1 MQYSASQG
9 YPPRAAYDGGSS
21 LTGSRRRRPVRPIYR
36 PFIRLGTSIS
46 KVVRRDRRRTPRK
59 AKEHDSIPRRESAV
73 RSGLYQA
80 SFALVIVITAVVL
93 VASAWGLGEQAWR
106 SGGQRRW
113 NIVFVVGAYVAIVS
127 VLRIGCLI

>member
-1 MQYSASQG
+1 MQYSGPQG
-9 YPPRAAYDGGSS
+9 YPPPRAAYDGGSS
-21 LTGSRRRRPVRPIYR
+21 LTGSLRRRPVRPFYR
-36 PFIRLGTSIS
+36 P
-46 KVVRRDRRRTPRK
+46 DRRRTPPK

-127 VLRIGCLI
+127 VLRIGWLI